1 MIFLGCV
8 EILGLLLQVQQ
19 WSNLVFEIFFV
30 DFLPFLRR
38 LMPNMVDR
46 VLALPKI
53 TRSIDSSENA
63 LLLLLPIL
71 VSALVGSLLTL

>member
-1 MIFLGCV
+1 
-8 EILGLLLQVQQ
+8 
-19 WSNLVFEIFFV
+19 
-30 DFLPFLRR
+30 
-38 LMPNMVDR
+38 MPNMVDR